1 LPRRI
6 VVVTTV
12 PRTAAGKA
20 DYPEARRL
28 FDTATTV

>member
-1 LPRRI
+1 
-6 VVVTTV
+6 VVVPTV

-28 FDTATTV
+28 FEVATTD